1 MRPGVREPEPGRRGV
16 EKLLRPGA
24 RVRPGEGG
32 AESGSALCAG
42 LAALGSDTT
51 VSPRWL
57 RHTQLVLAVGLG
69 GGQLP
74 RDQAGRLQSAPAGR
88 EPGAGALSGVGRA
101 RRTGPTAGS
110 GRALPLFELSG
121 FDGEARPP
129 AKTSP
134 VSA

>member
-69 GGQLP
+69 GGSASP
-74 RDQAGRLQSAPAGR
+74 RPGRQVAERAG
-88 EPGAGALSGVGRA
+88 GAGARSWRSKWRGPGTPDRPYGGVGEGA
-101 RRTGPTAGS
+101 PI
-110 GRALPLFELSG
+110 
-121 FDGEARPP
+121 
-129 AKTSP
+129 
-134 VSA
+134 V

>member
-69 GGQLP
+69 GVSFP
-74 RDQAGRLQSAPAGR
+74 ETRPAGC
-88 EPGAGALSGVGRA
+88 RA
-101 RRTGPTAGS
+101 RRR
-110 GRALPLFELSG
+110 GRSPELAL
-121 FDGEARPP
+121 
-129 AKTSP
+129 
-134 VSA
+134 